1 MNEVCKLL
9 GIKYPIVQGAMQEV
23 ATAELAAAVS
33 NGGGLGIIAAGGKTA
48 DQVREEIQKA
58 KKLTKNTFAVNLM
71 LMDPNTPEVVKVVID
86 EGVKVVTTGAGTPK
100 PYMKDLKAA
109 GIKVCPVIPNVKI
122 AKKME
127 EMGADAVIAEGMEG
141 GGHIGV
147 LTSQT
152 LWPQIADAVSIPLIA
167 AGGIGDG
174 RGVAAAFMLGA
185 AGAQMGTRFLTAT
198 ESEVHPNFKSKILKA
213 KDIDTIVTG
222 NLLGN
227 RARVLKNK
235 MAKSFVKNEVNEL
248 QKEKPDAA
256 AIEKLESGT
265 LRRAVQEGDKEGG
278 AFMAGQISGLI
289 KDEKPAADILSD
301 IWAQATDLMGIEN
314 TTL

>member
-1 MNEVCKLL
+1 MLKMNEVCKLL
-9 GIKYPIVQGAMQEV
+9 GIKYPVVQGAMQEV

-33 NGGGLGIIAAGGKTA
+33 NGGGLGIIAAGGKTPE
-48 DQVREEIQKA
+48 QVRAEIQKA

-174 RGVAAAFMLGA
+174 RGVINAFV
-185 AGAQMGTRFLTAT
+185 AGAKGVQCGTIFSIAKESPVGDNWRKLVIDATDTSTVVAGATIKDASRIIKNNIANKLT
-198 ESEVHPNFKSKILKA
+198 ELELDQVSRDEFNSV
-213 KDIDTIVTG
+213 
-222 NLLGN
+222 
-227 RARVLKNK
+227 
-235 MAKSFVKNEVNEL
+235 MNE
-248 QKEKPDAA
+248 
-256 AIEKLESGT
+256 G
-265 LRRAVQEGDKEGG
+265 LRNAVQKDDVEDGLV
-278 AFMAGQISGLI
+278 FSGQISGLI
-289 KDEKPAADILSD
+289 KESLPAGEIVKKLMDE
-301 IWAQATDLMGIEN
+301 AQEVLNKKIE
-314 TTL
+314 LA